1 MICCSDLFFHLVD
14 QSHIFLHHPLGA
26 SRKKLQFLELFLSS
40 DEIIFFTRSC
50 HNYSWTIFL
59 KASLLDEDHVAV
71 EESDFLLLEGLVLP
85 RRRGLGFSD
94 ISIQDLAKS
103 FSSTYLQEVCVT
115 LVFFSL
121 GFRTLAFSFPFST
134 GEDSVCGVCDGE
146 FGGKLCGDCSGG
158 CVVWMVAPFVVVV
171 WFEKYYRKLQSC
183 EMDIVVE
190 VGIKPFG

>member
-1 MICCSDLFFHLVD
+1 
-14 QSHIFLHHPLGA
+14 
-26 SRKKLQFLELFLSS
+26 
-40 DEIIFFTRSC
+40 
-50 HNYSWTIFL
+50 
-59 KASLLDEDHVAV
+59 SLLDEDHVAV

-85 RRRGLGFSD
+85 RRRHPMLHSGSRQIAFTTKTCIFGDNPDELFVPSLGFSD